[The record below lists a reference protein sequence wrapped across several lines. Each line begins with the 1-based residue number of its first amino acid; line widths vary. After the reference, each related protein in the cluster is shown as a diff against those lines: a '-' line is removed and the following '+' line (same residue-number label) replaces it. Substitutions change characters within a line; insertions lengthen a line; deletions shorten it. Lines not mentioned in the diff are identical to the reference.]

1 MIMRLLTL
9 LCGTVCGLFLADAG
23 TTALHI
29 PAPFSVQTA
38 EAQQMGKQPWKSAQR
53 NRSLA
58 AQFQHSDR
66 QLRESNG
73 DGMGALQQFIE
84 TYDYSYNSSS
94 TSIGNLNEISQIL
107 SDGSTGT
114 VHQTTDQDSQGNQ
127 GSAANTEVAVDS
139 QTNSTSSAASNSS
152 NGNGAGTGNGNG
164 SGDDDENGTDPN

>member
-1 MIMRLLTL
+1 MRHLTI
-9 LCGTVCGLFLADAG
+9 LCGAICGLFLADAG
-23 TTALHI
+23 ATALHL

-38 EAQQMGKQPWKSAQR
+38 EAQQMGKQPWKAAQR

-66 QLRESNG
+66 QMRERNGNGNG
-73 DGMGALQQFIE
+73 DGMAALQQFVE
-84 TYDYSYNSSS
+84 TYTYNSSS

-107 SDGSTGT
+107 SGGSTGT
-114 VHQTTDQDSQGNQ
+114 VQQTTDQNSQGNQ

-152 NGNGAGTGNGNG
+152 NGSGGN
-164 SGDDDENGTDPN
+164 

>member
-1 MIMRLLTL
+1 MRHLTV
-9 LCGTVCGLFLADAG
+9 LCGTICGLFLADAG
-23 TTALHI
+23 ATALHL

-73 DGMGALQQFIE
+73 MGALQQFVE
-84 TYDYSYNSSS
+84 TYDYTYNSTS

-107 SDGSTGT
+107 SGGSTGE
-114 VHQTTDQDSQGNQ
+114 VQQTTDQDSQGNQ

-139 QTNSTSSAASNSS
+139 QTNSSSSAASNSS
-152 NGNGAGTGNGNG
+152 AASGAGSDNTPP
-164 SGDDDENGTDPN
+164 PN